1 MRSFLKSIVTGILCL
16 SFLAAALPP
25 AARAEELPDD
35 PASTEAAQDIS
46 SYKLV
51 TDSSGILSIVGLFDG
66 ETTWGNINRAGA
78 SFTLTYEEGI
88 GSLYFIFGSVVSAYT
103 LTNNDTGE
111 THSCGEKGYLH
122 DFLDL
127 VEIFGTAP
135 TSVSLEF
142 PEKTTINELSVY
154 TPGQVPDR
162 VQKWEEAPEGGVDL
176 ILFSTHGDDEQLFFA
191 GLLPYYAG
199 EMDYEVLVV
208 YLTDHHNYSGVGRMH
223 EMLDGLWAVGVTNYP
238 VFGRFIDYRS
248 EYKDTVY
255 LMFAQQGYGR
265 EDVLEYVTEQ
275 IRRYKP
281 QVVVGHDFDGEYRH
295 AQHMIYA
302 EVLAEAVDNAMNP
315 DFYPEIAKTYGV
327 WDVPKAYFH
336 LYGENPVVMDWDQP
350 LEHFDGMT
358 AFQVTQELGFPCHKS
373 QQNTW
378 FTRWLTGYGTITRAD
393 QIEDYNPC
401 FYGLY
406 RSTVGADVEKNDFF
420 ENLHSYAQQAAIAE
434 QARLEEEARREEEE
448 RLAEEERQEAQTQPG
463 TEPQPT
469 EEGSSQPPSVS
480 DETPQASGTSETPSE
495 KSISREAVLVA
506 AGAILALLLA
516 ALLLSSEIRRKK

>member
-1 MRSFLKSIVTGILCL
+1 MKSFLNAFVTGVLCTALLL
-16 SFLAAALPP
+16 STPLPV
-25 AARAEELPDD
+25 ARAEEVSNS
-35 PASTEAAQDIS
+35 PASSESAEDIS

-51 TDSSGILSIVGLFDG
+51 TASSGIVSVAGLFDG
-66 ETTWGNINRAGA
+66 EVGWGHSNRAG
-78 SFTLTYEEGI
+78 SGFTLTYEEGI
-88 GSLYFIFGSVVSAYT
+88 GSLYFIFGAAVSPYT

-111 THSCGEKGYLH
+111 IHDCGEKGYLH

-135 TSVSLEF
+135 SSVSLEF

-154 TPGQVPDR
+154 TPGQVPDT
-162 VQKWEEAPEGGVDL
+162 VQKWEDAPEGGVDL

-238 VFGRFIDYRS
+238 VFGQFIDYRS

-265 EDVLEYVTEQ
+265 EDVLEYVTQQ
-275 IRRYKP
+275 IRRYRP

-302 EVLAEAVDNAMNP
+302 EVLAEAVEKAMDP
-315 DFYPEIAKTYGV
+315 DFYPEMATEFGV

-336 LYGENPVVMDWDQP
+336 LYAENQVVMDWDQP
-350 LEHFDGMT
+350 LEHFGGMT

-393 QIEDYNPC
+393 QIEDYNPRL
-401 FYGLY
+401 YGLY
-406 RSTVGADVEKNDFF
+406 RSTVGADVEKNDLF
-420 ENLHSYAQQAAIAE
+420 ENLHSYAEQAAM
-434 QARLEEEARREEEE
+434 EEE
-448 RLAEEERQEAQTQPG
+448 RLAEEQRKAEEERLPQEQQ
-463 TEPQPT
+463 
-469 EEGSSQPPSVS
+469 EESQPQESVS
-480 DETPQASGTSETPSE
+480 PTLPTAPAASQNAPVEDGN
-495 KSISREAVLVA
+495 SRTVLLLMAGVA
-506 AGAILALLLA
+506 AVALIATALWLAIKSHL
-516 ALLLSSEIRRKK
+516 KK